1 MLMKNILKKTAFI
14 FAVLMFAGA
23 QILPAKAEE
32 PDYSNTDYW
41 NSMCTN
47 NSEMTVE
54 QQASCSAYLQYMKE
68 QNEELQKQIDE
79 IDSKKSEISDNIVV
93 YASKANEYNKQIQ
106 GLNAMMQDLNMQI
119 DGAQIQA
126 DEIALTI
133 ADSEEKI
140 EFEKAQ
146 IASLKERVSNR
157 IAQSQGSMRLNQY
170 LDVIMGAETFS
181 DFVRVVS
188 GLSDIYQYDSNILEE
203 MNESVKTLNEMQEK
217 LLEDQAQLKQVQM
230 DLETGKSLL
239 TAQQAALLA
248 SKYEMEVVQKTYEEK
263 LSTADNDLK
272 EALAAVTQNEGTI
285 DNIAAGIEESEKVNP
300 SPTPEPEQSGTNPSA
315 TADAQSG
322 GNENQDSG
330 NSSWSTGGNGNP
342 AQGSGSN
349 PYYTPYEW
357 GNCTWSVWQLVY
369 NSLGIALPG
378 WHYPVSWISEAQA
391 AGYATGSEPAPNS
404 IAVYVGH
411 VAFCTEVG
419 DGQIYIK
426 EGNYMGSYM
435 ERWVP
440 LDALP
445 YTGQQCLGFIY
456 LQ

>member
-1 MLMKNILKKTAFI
+1 MKKMIKKVLFI
-14 FAVLMFAGA
+14 FAVILFAGTQVLSA
-23 QILPAKAEE
+23 RAEE
-32 PDYSNTDYW
+32 PEYSNTDYW
-41 NSMCTN
+41 NSLCTN
-47 NSEMTVE
+47 NTEMTVE
-54 QQASCSAYLQYMKE
+54 QQNSCSAYVQYMKE

-93 YASKANEYNKQIQ
+93 YASKANDYNKQIQ
-106 GLNAMMQDLNMQI
+106 GLNNMLQDLNMQI
-119 DGAQIQA
+119 SGAQIQA

-188 GLSDIYQYDSNILEE
+188 GLSDIYEYDSNILEE
-203 MNESVKTLNEMQEK
+203 MNESVQTLNEMQEQ
-217 LLEDQAQLKQVQM
+217 LLEDQAQLKKVQL

-239 TAQQAALLA
+239 SAQQAALLA
-248 SKYEMEVVQKTYEEK
+248 SKYEMEVVQKTYQEK
-263 LSTADNDLK
+263 LNSADTDLR
-272 EALAAVTQNEGTI
+272 EALEALNQNQSTMENVQNSV
-285 DNIAAGIEESEKVNP
+285 DESEKLTT
-300 SPTPEPEQSGTNPSA
+300 PTPDPES
-315 TADAQSG
+315 
-322 GNENQDSG
+322 EKDSG
-330 NSSWSTGGNGNP
+330 NESSSSDSQTSGNESQESSGGGSWSTGGNGNP
-342 AQGSGSN
+342 AQGGPNN

-357 GNCTWSVWQLVY
+357 GNCTWSVWKLVY
-369 NSLGIALPG
+369 DNLGIALPG

-391 AGYATGSEPAPNS
+391 SGYATGSEPAPNS

-411 VAFCTEVG
+411 VAYCAEVG